1 MTGKDL
7 IVYILQNNLEN
18 EPVIHDGKLLGFLSI
33 EEAAVK
39 MDYGVSSVVACIALG
54 KIPGYELKSGV
65 YIPENS
71 I

>member
-18 EPVIHDGKLLGFLSI
+18 EPVIHDGKLIGFLTA

-39 MDYGVSSVVACIALG
+39 MGAGVSTVKCGLALG
-54 KIPGYELKSGV
+54 RIPGYELQSGI